1 MPDEPTRSRRSAGHG
16 GLFNRLLAVISALV
30 DFFQSRAALV
40 AAESKA
46 ALVQCVVLAICLLAA
61 LMLVVLGYIFLIA
74 SVIVGI
80 AHAAQISWI
89 WIALVAAGVHFF
101 FAVFCLLIARSKMTK
116 PMFGATS
123 AELKK
128 EAEWLKNL
136 NHKSQPRSL
145 LTKSDPSVDP

>member
-1 MPDEPTRSRRSAGHG
+1 MTDETTRSRRPAGHG
-16 GLFNRLLAVISALV
+16 GLFNSLLAVISALI

-46 ALVQCVVLAICLLAA
+46 ALVQCAVLAICLLAA
-61 LMLVVLGYIFLIA
+61 LMLAVFGYIFLIA

-101 FAVFCLLIARSKMTK
+101 FAVLCLLIARARMTK
-116 PMFGATS
+116 PMFRATS
-123 AELKK
+123 DELKK
-128 EAEWLKNL
+128 DVEWLKTL
-136 NHKSQPRSL
+136 NTTSQPRS
-145 LTKSDPSVDP
+145 

>member
-1 MPDEPTRSRRSAGHG
+1 MTDETPRPRRPAGHG
-16 GLFNRLLAVISALV
+16 GLFNSLLAVVSALV

-46 ALVQCVVLAICLLAA
+46 ALVQCAVLAICLLAA
-61 LMLVVLGYIFLIA
+61 LMLVVFGYIFLIA

-101 FAVFCLLIARSKMTK
+101 FAVFCFLIARRKITK
-116 PMFGATS
+116 TMFGAPP
-123 AELKK
+123 ARLKK
-128 EAEWLKNL
+128 EAGMLKN
-136 NHKSQPRSL
+136 
-145 LTKSDPSVDP
+145 